1 MSAIINPRNPF
12 HPMVSITLYRVRIDL
27 ISESGEQR
35 TVYSDYSEQLPPAW
49 EVIHLASNMVRHVDD
64 VYLKSVTVEKT
75 NWIKS
80 EGDH

>member
-1 MSAIINPRNPF
+1 M
-12 HPMVSITLYRVRIDL
+12 ITLYRVRIDL

-35 TVYSDYSEQLPPAW
+35 TVYSDYSEHLPPAW

-64 VYLKSVTVEKT
+64 VYLKSVTIEKT

>member
-1 MSAIINPRNPF
+1 MRSIINPTNPF
-12 HPMVSITLYRVRIDL
+12 HPMDSITLYRVRIDL

-35 TVYSDYSEQLPPAW
+35 TVYSDYSEHMTPAW

-64 VYLKSVTVEKT
+64 IYLKSVTVEKT

>member
-1 MSAIINPRNPF
+1 MRAIINPTNSF

-35 TVYSDYSEQLPPAW
+35 TVYSDYLEHLPPAW

-80 EGDH
+80 EGDR